1 MKYITYTDTI
11 FITIMQLGR
20 TLEMVRLSGIVDAS
34 HLKEKIAE
42 LSARF
47 TGMVNIV
54 LRNGSQ
60 GWNYR
65 YNLVVG

>member
-20 TLEMVRLSGIVDAS
+20 TLTMVRLSGIVDAT

-42 LSARF
+42 LSSHF
-47 TGMVNIV
+47 TGMVNV
-54 LRNGSQ
+54 LLRNGSQ

-65 YNLVVG
+65 YNLMVC